1 MELPLLSR
9 RITMENFVLQFR
21 VYTINGVNI
30 PKIINIYDLITSP
43 KDMHQIRIAR
53 VHCQVLKYAIYKT
66 SPHMTEYIFGE
77 AVRSRRDL
85 VRISLAVEKCPLN
98 LSIRAVLDIIFIV
111 ISWFVLVFFACS
123 IAAWYQCKQ
132 SAYRNA

>member
-1 MELPLLSR
+1 
-9 RITMENFVLQFR
+9 MENFVLQFR
-21 VYTINGVNI
+21 VYTINGINI
-30 PKIINIYDLITSP
+30 PKIINIYHLITSP
-43 KDMHQIRIAR
+43 KDMTQIRIGR
-53 VHCQVLKYAIYKT
+53 VHYQALKYAIYKT
-66 SPHMTEYIFGE
+66 SPYMTEYTFGE

-85 VRISLAVEKCPLN
+85 VHISLTVEKCPLN

-111 ISWFVLVFFACS
+111 ISWFVLVFFACY